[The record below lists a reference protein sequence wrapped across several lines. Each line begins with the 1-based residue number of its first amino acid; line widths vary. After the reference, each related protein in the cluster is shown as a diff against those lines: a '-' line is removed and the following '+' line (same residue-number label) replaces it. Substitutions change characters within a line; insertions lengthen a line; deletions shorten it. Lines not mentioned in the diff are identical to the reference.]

1 MKLLITIQ
9 LVVVLMCGV
18 SAGAAEWHADVQ
30 AARQQILYYR
40 LNAYLAQGREAEAL
54 KALEKIKVVDPAS
67 PLGQRPER
75 FRLNIEKLREQQ
87 PEEEDQGSWKQGF
100 LFDDSASSSF
110 FPIAADEE
118 EKAGKAK
125 GDEGGK
131 GGPEEG
137 ALRRALAET
146 RKQLEDVKK
155 KIEDDHAFWKRSSEQ
170 MKESRDRIAEL
181 ERSLARERQQFDK
194 IRQSLARIERQHNG
208 DHDREQ
214 ALTAELEQR
223 EKALEATEGKGDKI
237 TRLEKQA
244 AELRRH
250 AEKLR
255 RRAEELGKE

>member
-18 SAGAAEWHADVQ
+18 SAGAADVQ
-30 AARQQILYYR
+30 ASRQQILYDR
-40 LNAYLAQGREAEAL
+40 LNAYLAQGREVEVL
-54 KALEKIKVVDPAS
+54 KALEKIKVVDLAS
-67 PLGQRPER
+67 PHGQRPER

-87 PEEEDQGSWKQGF
+87 PDEEDQGPGKQGF
-100 LFDDSASSSF
+100 LFDYPGSSPF

-125 GDEGGK
+125 GGEGRK
-131 GGPEEG
+131 VGPEEG
-137 ALRRALAET
+137 ALRKALTET

-170 MKESRDRIAEL
+170 MKESRDRIVEL

-223 EKALEATEGKGDKI
+223 EKALEATEGKEDKI